1 MPSIADLL
9 RREIKH
15 SGETLSAIARAT
27 GVLQPPLWRF
37 CNGQPNLKLEWV
49 ESLLDY
55 FGYVVVKRDGQANRT
70 ANRPARPTTAKAR
83 TKSRTRRKP

>member
-9 RREIKH
+9 RREIKQ

-37 CNGQPNLKLEWV
+37 ANE
-49 ESLLDY
+49 ESDLMLDSIEKLLDY
-55 FGYVVVKRDGQANRT
+55 FGYEVVKKGSRRRTTPRRNR
-70 ANRPARPTTAKAR
+70 RPAKKPTAK
-83 TKSRTRRKP
+83 RRRA